1 MNIKVHFY
9 LTDELEETRARVQKS
24 GEEAIYLKS
33 KLTEV
38 QKHVEEKSEMVVDL
52 QGILNFIVILNTVVS
67 LL

>member
-1 MNIKVHFY
+1 LNINVHFY
-9 LTDELEETRARVQKS
+9 LTDELEETKARVQKS

-52 QGILNFIVILNTVVS
+52 QGILNFIVILNFLNS
-67 LL
+67 F